1 MSTLNPQGYTLGEEV
16 ANAVTHGLGAAAAI
30 VALTLMLV
38 KAMPVL
44 SGWQMAGV
52 AVYGGSMIAL
62 FLSSALP
69 QLYAPADQSGA
80 QASGSLDDL
89 LIDRRHVYPSADD
102 RTA

>member
-44 SGWQMAGV
+44 SSCGAIFRSRSHRCDARPNLWGKGYRLAVPSCADEGFLGFGLAGI
-52 AVYGGSMIAL
+52 GPL
-62 FLSSALP
+62 
-69 QLYAPADQSGA
+69 Q
-80 QASGSLDDL
+80 
-89 LIDRRHVYPSADD
+89 R
-102 RTA
+102 